1 MAPGER
7 QLGFLKADSPL
18 AFQEQGPTSSIIQ
31 HTLPHCLPQQDGV
44 VVCGRV
50 CLGKIKLLF
59 EQDKCTRRKGRQDSR
74 RCERVVCEGMSLYT
88 LSFPNSLLH
97 VR

>member
-31 HTLPHCLPQQDGV
+31 HTLPHCSLQQDCT

-50 CLGKIKLLF
+50 CQTKIKLLF
-59 EQDKCTRRKGRQDSR
+59 VQDKCKKRKESR
-74 RCERVVCEGMSLYT
+74 LLAVCMHTYKVRSL
-88 LSFPNSLLH
+88 
-97 VR
+97 